1 VSTVIRALVSVML
14 CAVSAHADPVT
25 FEISL
30 HVVKDVQTPDWLA
43 AQVTVANKHFAA
55 VDAAFEVTSQDEL
68 DAASTHVVTRADRN
82 ALAKLVT
89 DHKIHVFVIQKL
101 ENVDDA
107 KVPVHGVTWRADGKK
122 YIIIGADAIDRVLA
136 HELGHVFGLPH
147 SSYPISIMNKTKRD
161 QPPVEDR
168 RFADEEQA
176 VMKPVIKRL
185 AKTLA
190 VKHGP

>member
-1 VSTVIRALVSVML
+1 VIRALLIVML
-14 CAVSAHADPVT
+14 CVVSAHADPVT

-30 HVVKDVQTPDWLA
+30 HVVKDVETPDWLA
-43 AQVTVANKHFAA
+43 ARVAVANKQFAA

-68 DAASTHVVTRADRN
+68 DAGATHVVTRADRN

-89 DHKIHVFVIQKL
+89 DHKIHVFVIGKL

-122 YIIIGADAIDRVLA
+122 YIIIGADSIDRVLA

-147 SSYPISIMNKTKRD
+147 STYPISIMNKTVRD
-161 QPPVEDR
+161 KPPAEDR

>member
-1 VSTVIRALVSVML
+1 MIRALVIVML
-14 CAVSAHADPVT
+14 CAASAHADPVT

-43 AQVTVANKHFAA
+43 AQVTVANKHFAV

-68 DAASTHVVTRADRN
+68 DAAATHVVTRADRN

-168 RFADEEQA
+168 RFADEEQV

-185 AKTLA
+185 AKTLT
-190 VKHGP
+190 VKHGS